1 MANLTHKKMDNCLV
15 LLMRGSDA
23 QDLMCFPIEE
33 VLLYLGIIFCN
44 IQELTLIFPLNAI
57 LLYSKGSLE
66 QLTVSLIKVAF
77 GNART
82 NSSSFH
88 THV

>member
-44 IQELTLIFPLNAI
+44 IQELTLIFTLNAI

-66 QLTVSLIKVAF
+66 RLTVSLIKVSSD
-77 GNART
+77 NART